1 MFRVFFN
8 NKIMTD
14 IDKKPKIKIIL
25 TKSDKILEVIALLT
39 LITIWIYVI
48 YNYAS
53 LPEIINTHFDAN
65 GKPNGSGEKY
75 YIFGLPGVATLL
87 YTMLTIVN
95 KFPHTMNFTEEITE
109 HNALVEYTKAT
120 KMMRLLKTIVVF
132 VFGYACFQTIGNINV
147 SPWFLPLFIISILSP
162 ILYYNLKKK

>member
-1 MFRVFFN
+1 MFNDGLVGV
-8 NKIMTD
+8 NKERPEIT
-14 IDKKPKIKIIL
+14 IEL
-25 TKSDKILEVIALLT
+25 STSDKLLEVIALLT

-75 YIFGLPGVATLL
+75 YIFGLPGVATFL

-95 KFPHTMNFTEEITE
+95 KFPHKMNFTEEITE

>member
-1 MFRVFFN
+1 MFNDGLVGVN
-8 NKIMTD
+8 NERPRIA
-14 IDKKPKIKIIL
+14 IKL
-25 TKSDKILEVIALLT
+25 STSDKVLEVIALLT

-162 ILYYNLKKK
+162 ILYYNLKKR